1 MKTNVTSIYEAMKA
15 AGVQIESHATDLYV
29 PVNDVTRAIIAEY
42 ESKENVRTFISNIEP
57 RVPWF
62 DIPFAYDP
70 AWKAKFK
77 GGKA

>member
-42 ESKENVRTFISNIEP
+42 DSKQNVTTFTSNIAP
-57 RVPWF
+57 HVPWYC
-62 DIPFAYDP
+62 IPFAFD
-70 AWKAKFK
+70 K
-77 GGKA
+77 GRNLHEKGAA